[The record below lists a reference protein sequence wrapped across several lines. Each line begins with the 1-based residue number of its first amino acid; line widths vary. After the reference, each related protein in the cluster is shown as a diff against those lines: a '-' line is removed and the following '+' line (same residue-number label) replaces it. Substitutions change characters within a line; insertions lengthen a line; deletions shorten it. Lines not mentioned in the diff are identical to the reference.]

1 MRNSQKRL
9 FADLKLID
17 NDHFIDSCKYS
28 NKMHFTRKRKMPLK
42 NLLLSIPFRKG
53 KTLYFELKYFKEI
66 FSMNNTI
73 SKAGYLKQRQK
84 LNPIAFLELMR
95 FHSKNF
101 YKDKDSV
108 KKWNKYIIL
117 AVDGSS
123 CNVPLTETN
132 VSTYGNTSK
141 KGGKERPQIGISCL
155 YDVINRMIIDMKTTM
170 CKFDERCEALC
181 HVDRASE
188 VIGNLPRIYIFDRG
202 YPSGPFLID
211 MMNRGER
218 FIIRLPSTVFKKRT
232 KINEK

>member
-1 MRNSQKRL
+1 MRNSKKRL
-9 FADLKLID
+9 FADLKLLD
-17 NDHFIDSCKYS
+17 NNSFIDLCRNS

-95 FHSKNF
+95 FHSKKF
-101 YKDKDSV
+101 YKDKTAV

-132 VSTYGNTSK
+132 VSTMVILRKEAEK
-141 KGGKERPQIGISCL
+141 KDRKLG
-155 YDVINRMIIDMKTTM
+155 Y
-170 CKFDERCEALC
+170 
-181 HVDRASE
+181 HVYMT
-188 VIGNLPRIYIFDRG
+188 L
-202 YPSGPFLID
+202 LI
-211 MMNRGER
+211 E
-218 FIIRLPSTVFKKRT
+218 
-232 KINEK
+232 